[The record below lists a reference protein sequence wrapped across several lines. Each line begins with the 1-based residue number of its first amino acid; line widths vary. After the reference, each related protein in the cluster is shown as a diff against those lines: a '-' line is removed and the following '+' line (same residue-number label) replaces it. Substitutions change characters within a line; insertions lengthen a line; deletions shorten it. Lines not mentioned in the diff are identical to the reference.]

1 MPAITAE
8 KTSVLQVRVDKEL
21 REQSDRLFKNMG
33 LDTQSAVRFF
43 LKQAVLRRGLPFEAI
58 SEPLDPIYNDINR
71 ARISRAIQQL
81 NEGRG
86 TEHELIERIDLQSK
100 CNTAG
105 GSD

>member
-43 LKQAVLRRGLPFEAI
+43 LKQAVLRR
-58 SEPLDPIYNDINR
+58 SY
-71 ARISRAIQQL
+71 
-81 NEGRG
+81 
-86 TEHELIERIDLQSK
+86 
-100 CNTAG
+100 
-105 GSD
+105 